1 MKLKKKNFGLAALI
15 LMSLSGS
22 VYAEAPLTDSTVI
35 NGDTTINVDT
45 GANSGINLSGN
56 KEISLAASA
65 SDAAVTIKV
74 NGQKSV
80 GDVRYGIRVSN
91 GAKINLSD
99 LNIVSEDKTGDVN
112 GIYASA
118 SEININNLNV
128 DVNGNSIYGV
138 NIYKRFSD
146 ECCRK
151 YDNCCERRYSP
162 IFRYQ
167 GGYSKFG
174 QRRVERTGR
183 FNY

>member
-1 MKLKKKNFGLAALI
+1 MRINILIFTALLKILVLSILRMKARSFMKLKKKNFGLAALI

-138 NIYKRFSD
+138 NIYNGSQM
-146 ECCRK
+146 
-151 YDNCCERRYSP
+151 N
-162 IFRYQ
+162 
-167 GGYSKFG
+167 
-174 QRRVERTGR
+174 VA
-183 FNY
+183 